1 MKGSMTA
8 QNSFLLDALHVFVG
22 VAVTVL
28 AVFAFLSPE
37 EHPLFFSLIFG
48 LAGLL
53 AFANGLVRL
62 SALGRAHR
70 KKGTAFAIIFLGVLL
85 LMLCAISAVVML

>member
-1 MKGSMTA
+1 MKGSMTS
-8 QNSFLLDALHVFVG
+8 QNSYLLDALHVFVG
-22 VAVTVL
+22 LAVTVL

-53 AFANGLVRL
+53 ALANGMVRL
-62 SALGRAHR
+62 SALQRAHR
-70 KKGTAFAIIFLGVLL
+70 KKGSALAVIFLGLL
-85 LMLCAISAVVML
+85 LLLLCAISAVVML

>member
-22 VAVTVL
+22 IAVTVL

-53 AFANGLVRL
+53 ALATVWCASRRSDGRTGKGNRVWQLFSGL
-62 SALGRAHR
+62 
-70 KKGTAFAIIFLGVLL
+70 LL
-85 LMLCAISAVVML
+85 LMLCALSAVVML